1 MIHVVTNEIGQVN
14 RRLAEELCGLR
25 PEAFIRAAGGK
36 SRVERGERWRSPH
49 SGAAVRH
56 ARCLRSRGLP
66 HKTLVTGWTPLSTLV
81 HPCLKGVRETNQLA
95 RHFDISI
102 RRLLYPFSLFGCLSY
117 KFGRG
122 SRMFR
127 FSIILLG

>member
-1 MIHVVTNEIGQVN
+1 MIRVVTNEIGQVN

-25 PEAFIRAAGGK
+25 PEAFIRTVGVG
-36 SRVERGERWRSPH
+36 SGWRSPH

-56 ARCLRSRGLP
+56 ARWLRIRDPP
-66 HKTLVTGWTPLSTLV
+66 HEILVTGWTPLSTLV

-102 RRLLYPFSLFGCLSY
+102 RRLLYAFSLLECVSY
-117 KFGRG
+117 KLGRVFQLVF
-122 SRMFR
+122 FR
-127 FSIILLG
+127 RNDVVIGLR